1 MQILNDVSKYH
12 NFISKRYRYINWNS
26 YPIGMKPFLWKR
38 NSTRNLIYIF
48 FFCWYIPMLN
58 GIQSTNSQRE
68 LYPSL
73 TYITDKPLYHIWS
86 LTRGVC
92 AKKTVHHRSQTPS
105 SLLSLLSSNCC
116 QFENE
121 SEIKIKGENN
131 GVKCG
136 ASFPA
141 NVGLIISAK
150 PRVNPPTRN
159 IKISRKKSATD
170 Q

>member
-1 MQILNDVSKYH
+1 MTIQNITIIYPRD
-12 NFISKRYRYINWNS
+12 RYINWNS
-26 YPIGMKPFLWKR
+26 HPIGIKPFMWRR

-68 LYPSL
+68 LNPTL

-86 LTRGVC
+86 LARG
-92 AKKTVHHRSQTPS
+92 VHHRSQTPS

>member
-1 MQILNDVSKYH
+1 MA
-12 NFISKRYRYINWNS
+12 
-26 YPIGMKPFLWKR
+26 
-38 NSTRNLIYIF
+38 
-48 FFCWYIPMLN
+48 
-58 GIQSTNSQRE
+58 
-68 LYPSL
+68 
-73 TYITDKPLYHIWS
+73 
-86 LTRGVC
+86 RGAC
-92 AKKTVHHRSQTPS
+92 AKKTVHNRSQTPS

>member
-1 MQILNDVSKYH
+1 
-12 NFISKRYRYINWNS
+12 
-26 YPIGMKPFLWKR
+26 
-38 NSTRNLIYIF
+38 
-48 FFCWYIPMLN
+48 MLN
-58 GIQSTNSQRE
+58 GIQSTNSHRE

-73 TYITDKPLYHIWS
+73 TYITNKPLYHICS
-86 LTRGVC
+86 LTRR
-92 AKKTVHHRSQTPS
+92 VHHRSQTPS

>member
-1 MQILNDVSKYH
+1 
-12 NFISKRYRYINWNS
+12 
-26 YPIGMKPFLWKR
+26 
-38 NSTRNLIYIF
+38 
-48 FFCWYIPMLN
+48 MLN

-68 LYPSL
+68 LNPNLHHQQAIISHL
-73 TYITDKPLYHIWS
+73 ITGY
-86 LTRGVC
+86 RC
-92 AKKTVHHRSQTPS
+92 AQKTVHNRSQTPS